1 MSGKILTIDIR
12 DETLTALLL
21 LSGLKGNRV
30 ASQCHIRL
38 DQAPPDIENR
48 IFWALSR
55 VTEELDTRG
64 ATCILSVPPGEVTYR
79 NVKVPFKERRKIAQ
93 LLPFELE
100 SGLPCAVEELTIDFD
115 IVSKSDYT
123 DIIAAAVKTETIEN
137 IVEILKSVDITTR
150 YITTS
155 PVAEAMCLAR
165 PGAAARESDF
175 LFIGIDDSCATAC
188 MVFSGVLHLARTFK
202 LPRTGAGPRN
212 GRVKKE
218 LSRVIASFETIYDF
232 DCRFDRIMVSN
243 AASDAVDDDMP
254 ALIASLKDAFEAEAV
269 LVDMFADGGL
279 KMLSGPEVESGVE
292 SPEKRLYNAALGLAG
307 IEIGGIAPFNFSSEH
322 YFFHK
327 YWMDNKREFIVT
339 GALVAVVFLM
349 IMINT
354 VVHARFL
361 ENQVRKLDNEIVDI
375 FRATFPDE
383 TRIVNPLHQMRAE
396 IDQVRQDSALTQNP
410 RANIPNMDIL
420 NAISTLIPD
429 EIDVLITN
437 MVRSDD
443 HVTISGTIDTFN
455 AVDDVK
461 GRLERSD
468 LFENITISSANMDSS
483 INRIRFRIRLDLAGG
498 AAG

>member
-55 VTEELDTRG
+55 VTEELDTQG
-64 ATCILSVPPGEVTYR
+64 ATCILSIPPSEVTYR
-79 NVKVPFKERRKIAQ
+79 NVTVPFKERKKIAQ

-100 SGLPCAVEELTIDFD
+100 SGLPCAVEALTIDFD
-115 IVSKSDYT
+115 IVRKSDYT
-123 DIIAAAVKTETIEN
+123 DIIAAAVKTEIIGKT
-137 IVEILKSVDITTR
+137 VEILKSVDITTR
-150 YITTS
+150 YITTG

-188 MVFSGVLHLARTFK
+188 MVFSGKLHLARTFK
-202 LPRTGAGPRN
+202 LPRTGSGPRN
-212 GRVKKE
+212 TRVKKE
-218 LSRVIASFETIYDF
+218 LSRIIASFETIYDF

-254 ALIASLKDAFEAEAV
+254 ALIASLKDVFEAEAA
-269 LVDMFADGGL
+269 LVDMFVDGGI
-279 KMLSGPEVESGVE
+279 KMLSAPDVESR
-292 SPEKRLYNAALGLAG
+292 EKRLYNAALGLAG

-322 YFFHK
+322 YFLHK

-339 GALVAVVFLM
+339 GALVAFVFLM

-361 ENQVRKLDNEIVDI
+361 ESQVQKLDNEIVDI
-375 FRATFPDE
+375 FRATFPEE
-383 TRIVNPLHQMRAE
+383 TRIVDPLHQMRAE
-396 IDQVRQDSALTQNP
+396 IDQVRQDSALAQNP
-410 RANIPNMDIL
+410 RANIPNIEIL
-420 NAISTLIPD
+420 NAISTHIPD

-455 AVDDVK
+455 AVDDIK
-461 GRLERSD
+461 GRLERSH
-468 LFENITISSANMDSS
+468 LFENITISAANMDSS
-483 INRIRFRIRLDLAGG
+483 INRIRFRIRLDLVGG

>member
-30 ASQCHIRL
+30 ESHCHVQL
-38 DQAPPDIENR
+38 NQAPPDIENR

-55 VTEELDTRG
+55 VTEELDTQG
-64 ATCILSVPPGEVTYR
+64 ATCILSIPPGEVTYR
-79 NVKVPFKERRKIAQ
+79 NVTVPFKERRKIAQ
-93 LLPFELE
+93 LLPLELE
-100 SGLPCAVEELTIDFD
+100 SGLPCAVEDLTIDFD
-115 IVSKSDYT
+115 IVRKSDYT
-123 DIIAAAVKTETIEN
+123 DIIAAAVKTETVGKT
-137 IVEILKSVDITTR
+137 VEILKSFDITTR
-150 YITTS
+150 YITTG
-155 PVAEAMCLAR
+155 PVAEAMCLVR

-175 LFIGIDDSCATAC
+175 LFISIDDSCATAC
-188 MVFSGVLHLARTFK
+188 MVFSGKLHLARTFK
-202 LPRTGAGPRN
+202 LPRTGAGSRN

-218 LSRVIASFETIYDF
+218 IARVIASFETIYDF

-243 AASDAVDDDMP
+243 AASGAVDDDMP
-254 ALIASLKDAFEAEAV
+254 ALIALLNDVFEADAG
-269 LVDMFADGGL
+269 LVDMFVDGGL
-279 KMLSGPEVESGVE
+279 KMLSAPDVESR
-292 SPEKRLYNAALGLAG
+292 EKRLYNSALGLSG

-322 YFFHK
+322 YFLHK

-339 GALVAVVFLM
+339 GALVAFVFLM

-361 ENQVRKLDNEIVDI
+361 ENQVQKRDDEIVDI
-375 FRATFPDE
+375 FRSTFPDE
-383 TRIVNPLHQMRAE
+383 TRIVDPLHQMRAE
-396 IDQVRQDSALTQNP
+396 INQVRQDSALAQNP
-410 RANIPNMDIL
+410 RANIPNIDIL

-468 LFENITISSANMDSS
+468 LFENITISAANMDSS